1 MSFQGYFPKFT
12 MSPGKTDERRGD
24 GFGMICNGQSMMVD
38 SFQGGEPTNKLL
50 NWFLDNGVTTIDI
63 ALLTHWHWDHYNGFL
78 KMLETGKIKITLV
91 YAIDPLTYKHGVD
104 SSANGKAV
112 KEDMDNAYKVVRKLQ
127 SHGTLVRWI
136 DHGGIIKVGDVT
148 WDIYRKQPIKFNEY
162 DNGHAYAFIN
172 DGSLVLYSPEL
183 KGMLPGDGPNQQ
195 KEAIAYFKKKYG
207 SGNVKILRW
216 TDITHHGNSF
226 SRSNAEAAVDAGCK
240 IAFESCIEKNGPGTT
255 DWTAYGARRLKQ
267 QGVTVLMQNEDIH
280 FSADNKKMTIK
291 QGSETYTV
299 DVPYMSTAIVSG
311 WNKDSK
317 GWFYIN
323 TNGKRVL
330 GWQSLLWEREKH
342 WFYFNNDGY
351 ALLGWQYLI
360 DRQGKAKYWF
370 FFDKNN
376 GYMKTEWHYVTW
388 SGGDDMFYFDPNS
401 GAMLTGWQYLLKR
414 GEKCWFYFDTK
425 NGNMLTGWI
434 TYKGKKCYLEPD
446 DNKNQGRAYQN
457 ETAVIGGKTYQFD
470 NDRYATEIKSESIVI
485 DKSKKFIDASEFND
499 IDWALAKNELK
510 GVMLRCGL
518 RGSLKSNEKY
528 YKKIRKDFK
537 FDEHR
542 KSLEVLKIP
551 YSVYYFPTDC
561 TDAEATESAKWL
573 YELVK
578 DLGISFP
585 IALDVENVKGSDGE
599 QGRANNLNK
608 KDRTR
613 FLKIILDY
621 LESKGYNIGIY
632 ASASWFGTKID
643 MAQLSE
649 NANKCTWVADWDAPV
664 DYKGKYWLW
673 QYGKTTI
680 KGCSKQ
686 VDANSVI
693 YNMPAKMANAVSAP
707 IVKEPETHANPVDV
721 LINIAKAEVGYHE
734 GPNNQ
739 NKYGDELHKIQP
751 SNMDK
756 NAAWCDAFV
765 DWCILQMCRVF
776 GYDDVMARKVLCGDF
791 DDYTYFSINHYKKAK
806 RWTTKPGV
814 GYQIFFG
821 GAGHTGIVYKVDAS
835 KVYTIEGNKGD
846 EVRYCSYSINDSSIL
861 GYGMPRYDLV
871 GDTIVNEVPN
881 ADNILRKGCTGKKVK
896 FLQLCLGNLTV
907 DGSFGMKT
915 LNRVILFQEN
925 YKLYPDGEVGPE
937 TWAAI
942 VRILPMIQK
951 GDQGRYV
958 EALQTILGGLTVDGS
973 FGDKTLT
980 AVKKFQNENGL
991 EVDGIVGPKTWA
1003 MIVAKLVM

>member
-12 MSPGKTDERRGD
+12 MSSGKTDERRGD

-38 SFQGGEPTNKLL
+38 SFQGGEPTNRLL

-162 DNGHAYAFIN
+162 DDGHAYAFVN

-267 QGVTVLMQNEDIH
+267 QGVTVLMQNEDIYITA
-280 FSADNKKMTIK
+280 ADGKITFK
-291 QGSETYTV
+291 QGSNTKVME
-299 DVPYMSTAIVSG
+299 VPYNSKFKEQWV
-311 WNKDSK
+311 KDDK
-317 GWFYIN
+317 GWWYRYADG
-323 TNGKRVL
+323 TWPTGWAYLPWPMSKRPD
-330 GWQSLLWEREKH
+330 KK
-342 WFYFNNDGY
+342 D
-351 ALLGWQYLI
+351 
-360 DRQGKAKYWF
+360 WF
-370 FFDKNN
+370 FFDEN
-376 GYMKTEWHYVTW
+376 GYMKTGWVKDKGWWYFL
-388 SGGDDMFYFDPNS
+388 DDKDGYMH
-401 GAMLTGWQYLLKR
+401 TGWLNRYGL
-414 GEKCWFYFDTK
+414 F
-425 NGNMLTGWI
+425 
-434 TYKGKKCYLEPD
+434 YLEPISGKGD
-446 DNKNQGRAYQN
+446 GGQGHAYMNERA
-457 ETAVIGGKTYQFD
+457 TIDGKTYWFD
-470 NDRYATEIKSESIVI
+470 SNCYATEINSTSVDVKI
-485 DKSKKFIDASEFND
+485 DVNKKFIDVSEFND
-499 IDWALAKNELK
+499 INWAKAKSELN
-510 GVMLRCGL
+510 GVLVRCGL
-518 RGSLKSNEKY
+518 RGSLKSNSQY

-537 FDEHR
+537 FDKNVSELQR
-542 KSLEVLKIP
+542 LGIP

-561 TDAEATESAKWL
+561 TDEEATESAKWL

-578 DLGISFP
+578 NLDIKFP
-585 IALDVENVKGSDGE
+585 IELDVENVKGSDGE

-613 FLKIILDY
+613 FLKIIIDF

-632 ASASWFGTKID
+632 ASASWFNTKID
-643 MAQLSE
+643 MSQLSDSA
-649 NANKCTWVADWDAPV
+649 NACTWVADWNAPV

-673 QYGKTTI
+673 QYGKI
-680 KGCSKQ
+680 SISGCDKK
-686 VDANSVI
+686 VDVNSVI
-693 YNMPAKMANAVSAP
+693 NLLPAKKSGNTPSKGN
-707 IVKEPETHANPVDV
+707 VKANPIDV
-721 LINIAKAEVGYHE
+721 LISIAKAEVGYHE
-734 GPNNQ
+734 GPNNHT
-739 NKYGDELHKIQP
+739 KYGDEMHAIQP

-756 NAAWCDAFV
+756 NAPWCDAFV
-765 DWCILQMCRVF
+765 DWCILQLCYAF
-776 GYDDVMARKVLCGDF
+776 GYGPEMARKVLCGDF
-791 DDYTYFSINHYKKAK
+791 DDYTYFSINYYKKEK

-821 GAGHTGIVYKVDAS
+821 GAGHTGIVYKVTS
-835 KVYTIEGNKGD
+835 TKVYTIEGNKSD
-846 EVRYCSYSINDSSIL
+846 EVRYCEYYINDSRII
-861 GYGMPRYDLV
+861 GYGMPRYELL
-871 GDTIVNEVPN
+871 GDTVISDDNSSVKSNTTDSVHTVEYYAVVNTKTDPLNV
-881 ADNILRKGCTGKKVK
+881 RTGP
-896 FLQLCLGNLTV
+896 
-907 DGSFGMKT
+907 GS
-915 LNRVILFQEN
+915 N
-925 YKLYPDGEVGPE
+925 YKTCSFSPLPKGTKVGVC
-937 TWAAI
+937 THKVGKWYLI
-942 VRILPMIQK
+942 K
-951 GDQGRYV
+951 Y
-958 EALQTILGGLTVDGS
+958 
-973 FGDKTLT
+973 
-980 AVKKFQNENGL
+980 NGKYGYAYSDYL
-991 EVDGIVGPKTWA
+991 KRV
-1003 MIVAKLVM
+1003 